1 MNFNSVQN
9 SDVQSILYMD
19 NIGAIELSKSY
30 ENSKRAKH
38 IDIKLHFIKDLYN
51 KGEFEIKYVSS
62 KDNYADLLTKS
73 LTKEHFICL
82 RSALSIN

>member
-38 IDIKLHFIKDLYN
+38 IDIKLHFIKDLYS

-73 LTKEHFICL
+73 LTKEQFICL